1 MSMEITSAKEIQ
13 SFYEGATKAAS
24 NGKTF
29 YGDLSQLPQHQ
40 IEEGAPYSY
49 LAEDGIIDYNGV
61 IFVCDEDKNR
71 ICLGDVSD
79 RDQCINVPLADGGS
93 LVVNRDC
100 VGSLMKAIGMFSPED
115 KVRIM
120 KAVSLDNKIQQMKME
135 IDEDT
140 NSIGNGTTNTA
151 DGGKEASSTIT
162 GEKLTGKGD

>member
-1 MSMEITSAKEIQ
+1 MEITSEKEIQ

-29 YGDLSQLPQHQ
+29 YGDLSKLPQHQ

-61 IFVCDEDKNR
+61 TFVCDKEK
-71 ICLGDVSD
+71 
-79 RDQCINVPLADGGS
+79 GS

-120 KAVSLDNKIQQMKME
+120 KAVSLDNKIQEMKME

-151 DGGKEASSTIT
+151 DGGSEAASTIT
-162 GEKLTGKGD
+162 DIDGEPSKIDE

>member
-1 MSMEITSAKEIQ
+1 MQKKFRAFTREQPRRLPTE
-13 SFYEGATKAAS
+13 
-24 NGKTF
+24 KTF

-93 LVVNRDC
+93 GGEQRLCRQ
-100 VGSLMKAIGMFSPED
+100 S
-115 KVRIM
+115 
-120 KAVSLDNKIQQMKME
+120 
-135 IDEDT
+135 DEGDRHVF
-140 NSIGNGTTNTA
+140 
-151 DGGKEASSTIT
+151 T
-162 GEKLTGKGD
+162 GR

>member
-1 MSMEITSAKEIQ
+1 MSMEITECKRNSELLRGSNQGGFQRKNVLWG
-13 SFYEGATKAAS
+13 FYPAATAS
-24 NGKTF
+24 DRRGR
-29 YGDLSQLPQHQ
+29 L
-40 IEEGAPYSY
+40 PYSY

-151 DGGKEASSTIT
+151 DGGREASATIT
-162 GEKLTGKGD
+162 DMDEEPS